1 VSNPRPAGKLK
12 RFLLTAVKYV
22 IALGVLAVVVWRS
35 WDPQDPAAEPALA
48 ASTVGLMAPAPG
60 GAGPLTAAAAA
71 YPGRTES
78 KGLRYV
84 WEQHV
89 LKGRV
94 HGEYLALAL
103 VICAAGILLTFVR
116 WYILVRALDLPF
128 TVADAVRLGMIGLYF
143 NSLLPGSVGGDILK
157 AAFVA
162 REQSRRTAAV
172 ASVIMDRVL
181 GLWALF
187 WLVAVV
193 GGVFYVTGLFPERAR
208 QGCGVLILFSAATV
222 VLSAAGWT
230 LLGFLAEPRAEQFA
244 GWLGRLPKVGGSAA
258 EFWRAVRMY
267 RRRQAAVALTLA
279 MSAVGFVGFT
289 LTYYFSV
296 LTLADPGSV
305 PPLSVHFVITPIGLF
320 IGSVPLLPG
329 GIGLSE
335 LGFGGLYVAVGF
347 PAAAAVLGSL
357 VQRVNMWALA
367 LVGLVVYQ
375 RMHLTVK
382 RKAGTLHAAAARAA
396 QPASVDAWRDGS
408 HDSATRPVAP

>member
-1 VSNPRPAGKLK
+1 VA
-12 RFLLTAVKYV
+12 TAAKYL

-35 WDPQDPAAEPALA
+35 WDPHDETAEPALA
-48 ASTVGLMAPAPG
+48 ASTVALVAPGSG
-60 GAGPLTAAAAA
+60 GAGPLAAAAAA

-84 WEQHV
+84 WQEHV
-89 LKGRV
+89 LKGRI

-103 VICAAGILLTFVR
+103 LICAAGILLTFVR

-128 TVADAVRLGMIGLYF
+128 TLADAVRLGMIGLYF

-172 ASVIMDRVL
+172 ASVVMDRVL

-187 WLVAVV
+187 WLVAVL
-193 GGVFYVTGLFPERAR
+193 GGVFWLIGLFPERAQ
-208 QGCGVLILFSAATV
+208 QGCGVLILLSAVTV
-222 VLSAAGWT
+222 MLSAAAWT
-230 LLGFLAEPRAEQFA
+230 LLGFLPEPLAEQFA
-244 GWLGRLPKVGGSAA
+244 GLLARLPKVGGSAA
-258 EFWRAVRMY
+258 EFWRAIRMY
-267 RRRQAAVALTLA
+267 RRRQAAVALTLV

-320 IGSVPLLPG
+320 IASVPLLPG

-347 PAAAAVLGSL
+347 AAAAAVLGSL

-375 RMHLTVK
+375 RMHFTLK
-382 RKAGTLHAAAARAA
+382 RKTQTLHAAAERTAEF
-396 QPASVDAWRDGS
+396 ASVDA
-408 HDSATRPVAP
+408 